1 MSETLI
7 AMIISAINDKDR
19 DANQL
24 DQWAN
29 ESERGGWSTHQVEP
43 MRKLADRLR
52 REASQMRRDVNREHK
67 ASQR

>member
-1 MSETLI
+1 MGETLI
-7 AMIISAINDKDR
+7 AMIVNVINDKER

-52 REASQMRRDVNREHK
+52 REASQMRRDVNREWK